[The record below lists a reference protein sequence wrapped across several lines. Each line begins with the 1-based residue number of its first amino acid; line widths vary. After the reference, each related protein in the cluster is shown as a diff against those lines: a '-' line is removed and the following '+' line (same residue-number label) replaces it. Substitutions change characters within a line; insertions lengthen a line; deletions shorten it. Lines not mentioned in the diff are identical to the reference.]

1 MEQIH
6 KKTTNGIGHNSDIL
20 KDRSPTKEAIEDQLF
35 EVGKHIN
42 NITNKLWRIAEQFN
56 GAHGDEIV
64 VNQYERDYDRDD
76 YSDSQRVVRKASK
89 YERGELHF
97 EAKNALS
104 DVKSRLT
111 HLHLNIDSY
120 INGDVKEIT
129 DKQKPTAKKSEGGDV
144 TT

>member
-20 KDRSPTKEAIEDQLF
+20 KDKSPTKEAIEDQLF
-35 EVGKHIN
+35 KVGKYID
-42 NITNKLWRIAEQFN
+42 NITSKLLRIAEQFN

-97 EAKNALS
+97 EAKNALG
-104 DVKSRLT
+104 DVYSRLT
-111 HLHLNIDSY
+111 HLHLNIDSF
-120 INGDVKEIT
+120 INGDVKEVT
-129 DKQKPTAKKSEGGDV
+129 DKQKVTAKKSERDQ
-144 TT
+144 